1 MVVESFSK
9 KIIKSKILDTY
20 VAAVFFATVIFFVL
34 NSGFFSPFEM
44 IVWVMVVTIAFKGI
58 ANLMLSLT
66 ISLVNLDN
74 TQDRIEFE
82 KSSSKL
88 ESLVSDLAIQEAAV
102 KSAKNIIKNK

>member
-1 MVVESFSK
+1 MVVERFSK
-9 KIIKSKILDTY
+9 TIIQSKIFDTY
-20 VAAVFFATVIFFVL
+20 VAAVFFATIIFFVL
-34 NSGFFSPFEM
+34 NSGYFSPFEM
-44 IVWVMVVTIAFKGI
+44 IVWVIVVTIGFKGI

-74 TQDRIEFE
+74 TQNLIDFE

-102 KSAKNIIKNK
+102 QSAKNTTKKK